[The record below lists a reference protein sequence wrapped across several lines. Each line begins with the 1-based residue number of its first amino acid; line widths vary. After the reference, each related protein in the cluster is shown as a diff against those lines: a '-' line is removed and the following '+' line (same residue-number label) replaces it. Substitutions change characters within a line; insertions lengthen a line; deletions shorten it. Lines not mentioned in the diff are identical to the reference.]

1 MVKGNLVVG
10 QSGGPTAVI
19 NNSLVGVIHQAMA
32 SEQIE
37 GIWGM
42 AHGIQGMLHEEFYDL
57 RRETPLTLDIL
68 RNTPASALG
77 TVRYKVKEEDYA
89 RLVEVMKKYNVRYF
103 FYIGGNDSMD
113 TTHKI
118 DAVAK
123 SVGYELYCI
132 GVPKTIDNDL
142 VLTDHCP
149 GYGSAARFVAS
160 AIRNTAFDTEAMG
173 DSGPIKLMEIMGRN
187 AGWLTAAAALA
198 RAHEEDAPHLLYF
211 PERPVSEEKLAA
223 DVERV
228 YKRYGYCVVGV
239 SEGLRNENGED
250 FGTAGPG
257 DIDAFGHR
265 AKLGVVEAVA
275 EVIRKHIGI
284 RARFDKPGY
293 LQRSFAELQSPVDR
307 DEAYQAGGEAVRAA
321 LRGETGKMVAFV
333 RQPGPVY
340 TVDMTLVPLEQVANR
355 ERHLPDEYINAEGN
369 GVTPAFLDYARPL
382 IGGPLPPYARLSKIM
397 VPKR

>member
-1 MVKGNLVVG
+1 MKGNLVVG

-32 SEQIE
+32 SEAIE

-42 AHGIQGMLHEEFYDL
+42 AHGIQGMLQEEFYDL

-89 RLVEVMKKYNVRYF
+89 RLVEVMKKYDVRYF

-118 DAVAK
+118 NEMAK
-123 SVGYELYCI
+123 SFGYELCCI

-142 VLTDHCP
+142 ALTDHCP

-160 AIRNTAFDTEAMG
+160 AIRNTAYDTEAMG

-187 AGWLTAAAALA
+187 AGWLTAASALA
-198 RAHEEDAPHLLYF
+198 RAQAGDAPHLIYL
-211 PERPVSEEKLAA
+211 PERPVSEAQIAE
-223 DVERV
+223 DVARV
-228 YKRYGYCVVGV
+228 YQERGYCVVAV
-239 SEGLRNENGED
+239 SEGIKDETGED
-250 FGTAGPG
+250 FGAAGAT
-257 DIDAFGHR
+257 DDFGHK

-275 EVIRKHIGI
+275 EVILKATKQ

-307 DEAYQAGGEAVRAA
+307 EEAYQAGGEAVRAA
-321 LRGETGKMVAFV
+321 LRGETGQMVSFV
-333 RQPGPVY
+333 RMPGPVY
-340 TVDMTLVPLEQVANR
+340 TVDMKLVPLSQVANQ
-355 ERHLPDEYINAEGN
+355 ERMVPAEYINAAGN
-369 GVTPAFLDYARPL
+369 DVTPAFLDYARPL
-382 IGGPLPPYARLSKIM
+382 IGGPLPLYARLSKQM

>member
-1 MVKGNLVVG
+1 MKGNLVVG

-32 SEQIE
+32 SEAIE

-42 AHGIQGMLHEEFYDL
+42 AHGIQGMLQEEFYDL

-89 RLVEVMKKYNVRYF
+89 RLVEVMKKYDVRYF

-118 DAVAK
+118 NQMAQ
-123 SVGYELYCI
+123 SYGYELFCI

-142 VLTDHCP
+142 ALTDHCP

-160 AIRNTAFDTEAMG
+160 AIRNTAYDTEAMG

-187 AGWLTAAAALA
+187 AGWLTAASALA
-198 RAHEEDAPHLLYF
+198 RAHEGDAPHLIYL
-211 PERPVSEEKLAA
+211 PEHPISEAQIAE
-223 DVERV
+223 DVTRV
-228 YKRYGYCVVGV
+228 YKERGYCVVAV
-239 SEGLRNENGED
+239 SEGIKDETGED
-250 FGTAGPG
+250 FGAAGAV
-257 DIDAFGHR
+257 DDFGHKAR
-265 AKLGVVEAVA
+265 LGVVEAVA
-275 EVIRKHIGI
+275 EVILKATKQ
-284 RARFDKPGY
+284 RARFDKPAY

-307 DEAYQAGGEAVRAA
+307 EEAYQAGCEAVRAA
-321 LRGETGKMVAFV
+321 LRGETGQMVAFE
-333 RQPGPVY
+333 RLPGPVY
-340 TVDMTLVPLEQVANR
+340 QMAMRLVPLSEVANQ
-355 ERHLPDEYINAEGN
+355 ERMVPAEYINAAGN
-369 GVTPAFLDYARPL
+369 DVTAAFLDYARPL
-382 IGGPLPPYARLSKIM
+382 IGGPLPPYARLSKQM
-397 VPKR
+397 VAKR

>member
-1 MVKGNLVVG
+1 MKGNLVVG

-32 SEQIE
+32 SEAIE

-42 AHGIQGMLHEEFYDL
+42 AHGIQGMLQEEFYDL

-89 RLVEVMKKYNVRYF
+89 RLVEVMKKYDVRYF

-118 DAVAK
+118 NEMAK
-123 SVGYELYCI
+123 SFGYELCCI

-142 VLTDHCP
+142 ALTDHCP

-160 AIRNTAFDTEAMG
+160 AIRNTAYDTEAMG

-187 AGWLTAAAALA
+187 AGWLTAASALA
-198 RAHEEDAPHLLYF
+198 RAQAGDAPHLIYL
-211 PERPVSEEKLAA
+211 PERPVSEAQIAE
-223 DVERV
+223 DVARV
-228 YKRYGYCVVGV
+228 YQERGYCVVAV
-239 SEGLRNENGED
+239 SEGIKDETGED
-250 FGTAGPG
+250 FGAAGAT
-257 DIDAFGHR
+257 DDFGHK

-275 EVIRKHIGI
+275 EVILKATKQ
-284 RARFDKPGY
+284 RARFDKPAY

-307 DEAYQAGGEAVRAA
+307 EEAYQAGGEAVRAA
-321 LRGETGKMVAFV
+321 LRGETGQMVSFV
-333 RQPGPVY
+333 RMPGPVY
-340 TVDMTLVPLEQVANR
+340 TVDMKLVPLSQVANQ
-355 ERHLPDEYINAEGN
+355 ERMVPAEYINAAGN
-369 GVTPAFLDYARPL
+369 DVTPVFLDYARPL
-382 IGGPLPPYARLSKIM
+382 IGGPLPLYARLSKQM